1 MVCPFAD
8 TLTVVIAMTGLSRA
22 KKKIGGR
29 GHEGAKYPRN
39 RLFAHLIQNLMVLE
53 KVSQNHTKNVGH
65 LEGKMPGHNKNFCS
79 LKFKKPHIQ

>member
-53 KVSQNHTKNVGH
+53 KVTQNHSKNVGH
-65 LEGKMPGHNKNFCS
+65 LEGNMPGHNKNSCS
-79 LKFKKPHIQ
+79 LQVKKPPN